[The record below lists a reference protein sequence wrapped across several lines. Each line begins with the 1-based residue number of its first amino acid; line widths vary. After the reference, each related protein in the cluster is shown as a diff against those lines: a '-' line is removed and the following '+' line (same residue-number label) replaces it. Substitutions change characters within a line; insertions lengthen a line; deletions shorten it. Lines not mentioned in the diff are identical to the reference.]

1 MGFINKV
8 VLAVFLVVC
17 SLMLVSSSQAQ
28 QSPFEIENVP
38 NVVGAGIGML
48 PDYQGSDDYMVGG
61 APFFKLTLPKT
72 EYYLRFLATDL
83 QANIINHPW
92 LRLGPAINYRFGR
105 NDDVEDDVVKEMKE
119 IDGTIEAGA
128 FIGVE
133 LVDKDNPRQRFIA
146 NVEFLSDVGG
156 EYKGYNF
163 SVSASYYFMVHKA
176 VDIILGGGI
185 NYGCDNYM
193 ETYFGVDS
201 EDSARTGLDE
211 YKAEAAFYAA
221 RVNTAAVLHLS
232 ESWHLAAGVQWRP
245 LLSDAADS
253 PIVEDRGDKNQW
265 IYGLGAAYSW

>member
-1 MGFINKV
+1 MSFINKV

-28 QSPFEIENVP
+28 QSPFDIENVP
-38 NVVGAGIGML
+38 NVVGVGIGGL
-48 PDYQGSDDYMVGG
+48 PDYQGSNDYMVGG
-61 APFFKLTLPKT
+61 APFFRLTLPKT
-72 EYYLRFLATDL
+72 EYYLRLIATDL

-105 NDDVEDDVVKEMKE
+105 NDDIEDKVVKHMKE

-128 FIGVE
+128 FVGVE

-146 NVEFLSDVGG
+146 QVEFLSDVGG
-156 EYKGYNF
+156 EYNGYNF
-163 SVSASYYFMVHKA
+163 ALSASYWLPVSKP
-176 VDIILGGGI
+176 VDIMFGAGI
-185 NYGCDNYM
+185 NYASDNYM
-193 ETYFGVDS
+193 KTYFGVDS
-201 EDSARTGLDE
+201 EDSARTGLDH
-211 YKAEAAFYAA
+211 YKAEAAFYTA

-245 LLSDAADS
+245 LLGDAADS
-253 PIVEDRGDKNQW
+253 PIVEERGEKNQW